1 MSDGQGMITNAT
13 FIKGASSAII
23 AGVLD
28 RTVLGINNMTNNA
41 YFGASVGA
49 GILVGNMIGSTVP
62 SIMQDT
68 AYYNGKT
75 IAQRSFEVIGGTGL
89 SYALI
94 QMTTPNYGD
103 FYKRTRVVVATDYIS
118 EYITDYLIGNQL
130 SYLS

>member
-1 MSDGQGMITNAT
+1 
-13 FIKGASSAII
+13 
-23 AGVLD
+23 
-28 RTVLGINNMTNNA
+28 MTNNA

-49 GILVGNMIGSTVP
+49 GILVGSMIGSTVP

-68 AYYNGKT
+68 AYYNDKT
-75 IAQRSFEVIGGTGL
+75 IAQRSFEIIGGTST

-103 FYKRTRVVVATDYIS
+103 FYKRIGIVVATDFIS
-118 EYITDYLIGNQL
+118 EYLTDYIIGNQL

>member
-1 MSDGQGMITNAT
+1 MSSDGQGMLTNAT
-13 FIKGASSAII
+13 FIKGASSVII

-28 RTVLGINNMTNNA
+28 RTVL
-41 YFGASVGA
+41 
-49 GILVGNMIGSTVP
+49 GNMIGSTVP

-75 IAQRSFEVIGGTGL
+75 IAQRSFEVIGGTGA

-94 QMTTPNYGD
+94 KMTTPNYGD
-103 FYKRTRVVVATDYIS
+103 FYKRIGVVVATDFIS
-118 EYITDYLIGNQL
+118 EYLTDYIIGNQL

>member
-1 MSDGQGMITNAT
+1 MFTNAT
-13 FIKGASSAII
+13 FIKGASSVII

-28 RTVLGINNMTNNA
+28 RTVLGITDMTSNA

-75 IAQRSFEVIGGTGL
+75 IAQRSFEVIGGTGA

-94 QMTTPNYGD
+94 KMTTPNYGD
-103 FYKRTRVVVATDYIS
+103 FYKRIGVVVATDFIS
-118 EYITDYLIGNQL
+118 EYLTDYLIGNQL